1 MEFEAILGVDLLKG
15 LPMKFLRGGAVKF
28 YNIICQNEQGL
39 NRVVETGDDDTH
51 YEFLKKYDIICEKI
65 KAKEE
70 KTVLPHN
77 YEWIKVKREKWDDTK
92 KPNGTIF
99 YQKLVHEKIESDDH
113 RRNKCS
119 KII

>member
-51 YEFLKKYDIICEKI
+51 YEFLKNMILF
-65 KAKEE
+65 AKR
-70 KTVLPHN
+70 L
-77 YEWIKVKREKWDDTK
+77 RQK
-92 KPNGTIF
+92 KKNCTTT
-99 YQKLVHEKIESDDH
+99 QLRMD
-113 RRNKCS
+113 
-119 KII
+119 